1 MQLAIQLAKCTPW
14 RATSAGYTL
23 VFAMADSAISR
34 FEAAP
39 RAAPVEQTRPQAESV
54 RGAPRCPFPDQLS
67 TDNIR
72 LPPFSRA
79 PFVLP
84 FSSRKVASRLVFA
97 QGKRLLEI
105 LWIFP
110 NQITGNDFRQL
121 IRLFS
126 ILKVE
131 LEAGMARNML
141 SRRLKGELFRHFLRT

>member
-14 RATSAGYTL
+14 RATSARYTL

-34 FEAAP
+34 FEA
-39 RAAPVEQTRPQAESV
+39 
-54 RGAPRCPFPDQLS
+54 APRCPFPDQLS